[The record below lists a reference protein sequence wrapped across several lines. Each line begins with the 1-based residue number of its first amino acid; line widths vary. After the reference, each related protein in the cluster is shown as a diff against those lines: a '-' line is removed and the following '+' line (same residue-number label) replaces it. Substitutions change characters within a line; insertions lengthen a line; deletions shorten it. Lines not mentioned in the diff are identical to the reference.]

1 MNSTAAGP
9 KPLSII
15 LSEALADEEVT
26 IGELADRVQRRGFGL
41 AMIIL
46 ALPTMIPVLPPGSSA
61 LVGLLYILLALQM
74 LWGLEQPWLPHR
86 LRAYR
91 LSLQAVR
98 GLRHRG
104 VPFLERIERY
114 SRPRPLPLDERLVT
128 RAVALV
134 MLILGVILFL
144 PIPFLNT
151 LPAISVLVLGV
162 GLLNRDSV
170 FMLTGAAIATS
181 VIIIIG
187 FGAGTLYTLYAWLL
201 HWAGR

>member
-1 MNSTAAGP
+1 MSEMTAGP
-9 KPLSII
+9 KPLSVI
-15 LSEALADEEVT
+15 LAEALADEEVT
-26 IGELADRVQRRGFGL
+26 VGELADRVQRRGFGL
-41 AMIIL
+41 AMIVL
-46 ALPTMIPVLPPGSSA
+46 ALPTMIPVLPPGSAA

-74 LWGLEQPWLPHR
+74 LWGLEQPWLPQR
-86 LRAYR
+86 IRKYR

-98 GLRHRG
+98 RLRRRG

-114 SRPRPLPLDERLVT
+114 SRPRPLPLDERLLT

-170 FMLTGAAIATS
+170 FMLTGAAIATG
-181 VIIIIG
+181 VIVIIG
-187 FGAGTLYTLYAWLL
+187 FGAGTLYTIYAWLL
-201 HWAGR
+201 RWAGR